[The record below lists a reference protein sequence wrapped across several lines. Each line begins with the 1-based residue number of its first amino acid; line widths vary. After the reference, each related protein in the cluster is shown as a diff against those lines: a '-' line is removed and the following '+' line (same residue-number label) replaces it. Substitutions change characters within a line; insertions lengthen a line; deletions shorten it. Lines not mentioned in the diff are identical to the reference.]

1 MVKIKFRLA
10 GNILTGNFL
19 TENKKKRDFSGISFL
34 LLVAVVF
41 CACTCLRPPLAG
53 AGFWEDEPEP
63 EKVTLDIAV
72 KNLCEKLA
80 DQAGLVRGKP
90 VLISTNDFFD
100 ANSGLSLPLAVQLR
114 GKFITGMKSQGARV
128 LLPGSDEDKYL
139 ILQGTWQKEGEFLGL
154 DLKIM
159 GLNNDGPEVVAAA
172 SSKIL
177 LKRIDDRALVADLD
191 SWGRYLV
198 RKLENRVRNR
208 KRHTVYL
215 RKFRP
220 KGELNSHPDLALYLA
235 DWMRPALAESNL
247 FRVLD
252 PQLELRSLEVAELRA
267 RGLGQ
272 ERGGSGSQNGKR
284 KSGSLTADLL
294 HSDSELWGS
303 AWLNHEDIEVRAS
316 ILDLTGQQ
324 VSAAKVAIPK
334 SLLPSYLVTTSAVK
348 TVTSKSLLLQA
359 VENISRGGLKVEIST
374 DRGED
379 RPLYYK
385 GEQIRFL
392 IRINR
397 DAWVYIFYLNPDK
410 SALPL
415 YPLDNRN
422 QPAHNPRK
430 LKANRLLV
438 LPDDGCPYDLKVSP
452 PFGQDQVLVIASE
465 KPILLPYLES
475 SEWQLAD
482 KLFSRLRI
490 QTCKDNPGYAEARVT
505 IVTKIH

>member
-1 MVKIKFRLA
+1 MA
-10 GNILTGNFL
+10 D
-19 TENKKKRDFSGISFL
+19 KRVLVLSGLSFL
-34 LLVAVVF
+34 FFTAILFCTLTLMLPKVA
-41 CACTCLRPPLAG
+41 A
-53 AGFWEDEPEP
+53 AGFWDAEPEP

-72 KNLCEKLA
+72 STLCEKLV

-100 ANSGLSLPLAVQLR
+100 AHSGLSLPLAVQLR
-114 GKFITGMKSQGARV
+114 GKFITNMKQQGARV

-139 ILQGTWQKEGEFLGL
+139 ILQGTWQREGKFLGL
-154 DLKIM
+154 DVKIM

-177 LKRIDDRALVADLD
+177 LKRIDERALVANLD

-235 DWMRPALAESNL
+235 DWMRPALADSNL

-252 PQLELRSLEVAELRA
+252 PQRDLKNLEVAELRT
-267 RGLGQ
+267 RGMGQ
-272 ERGGSGSQNGKR
+272 ASRETGPQNGNLR
-284 KSGSLTADLL
+284 RGTLTADLL
-294 HSDSELWGS
+294 RSDSELWGS
-303 AWLNHEDIEVRAS
+303 AWLNHEYIEVRAS

-334 SLLPSYLVTTSAVK
+334 SLLPSYLVA
-348 TVTSKSLLLQA
+348 TVTAEKITSKSLQPQA
-359 VENISRGGLKVEIST
+359 AETISRGGLKVEIST

-392 IRINR
+392 VRINR

-415 YPLDNRN
+415 YPLDNHN
-422 QPAHNPRK
+422 QPARNPRK
-430 LKANRLLV
+430 LKADHLLV

-452 PFGQDQVLVIASE
+452 PFGRDQVLVIASE
-465 KPILLPYLES
+465 KQLFLPAIES
-475 SEWQLAD
+475 AEWQSAD
-482 KLFSRLRI
+482 KFFQRLR
-490 QTCKDNPGYAEARVT
+490 TLVLKNNLGYAEMRIELET
-505 IVTKIH
+505 RPR

>member
-1 MVKIKFRLA
+1 MSILRSTENEGERNAFRL
-10 GNILTGNFL
+10 NFL
-19 TENKKKRDFSGISFL
+19 LSVTVLFYLLFL
-34 LLVAVVF
+34 LLAPAAV
-41 CACTCLRPPLAG
+41 
-53 AGFWEDEPEP
+53 AGFWASELEP

-72 KNLCEKLA
+72 STMSESLV

-100 ANSGLSLPLAVQLR
+100 AHSGLSLPLAVQLR
-114 GKFITGMKSQGARV
+114 GKFITNMKKQGARV

-139 ILQGTWQKEGEFLGL
+139 ILQGTWQREGKFLGL
-154 DLKIM
+154 DIKIM
-159 GLNNDGPEVVAAA
+159 GLNSDGPEVVAAA

-177 LKRIDDRALVADLD
+177 LKRIDERALVADLD

-215 RKFRP
+215 RRFQP
-220 KGELNSHPDLALYLA
+220 KGGLNAHPDLALYLA

-252 PQLELRSLEVAELRA
+252 PQLELKNLAVAELRT

-272 ERGGSGSQNGKR
+272 NSGAGSQAENR
-284 KSGSLTADLL
+284 TRGSLTADLMR
-294 HSDSELWGS
+294 SDSELWGS
-303 AWLNHEDIEVRAS
+303 AWLNHEDIEVQAS
-316 ILDLTGQQ
+316 ILDLTGRQ

-334 SLLPSYLVTTSAVK
+334 SLLPSYLVA
-348 TVTSKSLLLQA
+348 TVAPETNTPKSLLPQA
-359 VENISRGGLKVEIST
+359 PETISRGGLKVEIST

-392 IRINR
+392 VRLNR
-397 DAWVYIFYLNPDK
+397 DAWVYIFYLNPDR

-422 QPAHNPRK
+422 QPAPNPRK
-430 LKANRLLV
+430 LKADHLLV

-465 KPILLPYLES
+465 KQIPLPILES
-475 SEWQLAD
+475 PDWQSAD
-482 KLFSRLRI
+482 QFFQRLRN
-490 QTCKDNPGYAEARVT
+490 QALKDNPGYAEARVAV
-505 IVTKIH
+505 VTKIR

>member
-1 MVKIKFRLA
+1 MINLK
-10 GNILTGNFL
+10 L
-19 TENKKKRDFSGISFL
+19 TENERSRGLSAVISIFL
-34 LLVAVVF
+34 SVIIFYTLTLSLPGVA
-41 CACTCLRPPLAG
+41 A
-53 AGFWEDEPEP
+53 AGFWDTEPEP

-72 KNLCEKLA
+72 SNLCEQLA

-100 ANSGLSLPLAVQLR
+100 AHSGLSLPLAVQLR
-114 GKFITGMKSQGARV
+114 GKFITNMKKQGARV

-139 ILQGTWQKEGEFLGL
+139 ILQGTWQKEGKFLGL
-154 DLKIM
+154 DIKIM
-159 GLNNDGPEVVAAA
+159 GLNSDGPEVVAAA

-177 LKRIDDRALVADLD
+177 LKRIDERALVADLD

-198 RKLENRVRNR
+198 RKLESRVRNR

-252 PQLELRSLEVAELRA
+252 PQRELKSLEVAELRT

-272 ERGGSGSQNGKR
+272 SREGDGSQDENRKR
-284 KSGSLTADLL
+284 GSLTADLL
-294 HSDSELWGS
+294 RSDSELWGS
-303 AWLNHEDIEVRAS
+303 AWLNHDDIEVQAS
-316 ILDLTGQQ
+316 ILDLTGRQ

-334 SLLPSYLVTTSAVK
+334 SLLPSYLVATSAAK
-348 TVTSKSLLLQA
+348 TVTQKSLSSQ
-359 VENISRGGLKVEIST
+359 EKTISRGGLKVEIST

-392 IRINR
+392 VRINR

-422 QPAHNPRK
+422 QPVRNPVK

-452 PFGQDQVLVIASE
+452 PFGRDQVLVIASE
-465 KPILLPYLES
+465 KQIPLPNIES
-475 SEWQLAD
+475 PDWQSAD
-482 KLFSRLRI
+482 QLFQRLRN
-490 QTCKDNPGYAEARVT
+490 QAKKDNRGYAEALVEVETQIR
-505 IVTKIH
+505 

>member
-1 MVKIKFRLA
+1 MIKLKS
-10 GNILTGNFL
+10 
-19 TENKKKRDFSGISFL
+19 TENERLCDLSGLSFL
-34 LLVAVVF
+34 LLLTTLFFVLSLPLPTIAV
-41 CACTCLRPPLAG
+41 
-53 AGFWEDEPEP
+53 AGFWDSEPEP

-72 KNLCEKLA
+72 SNLCEQLV

-100 ANSGLSLPLAVQLR
+100 AHSGLSLPLAVQLR
-114 GKFITGMKSQGARV
+114 GKFITNMKKQGARV

-139 ILQGTWQKEGEFLGL
+139 ILQGTWQREGKFLGL
-154 DLKIM
+154 DIKIM
-159 GLNNDGPEVVAAA
+159 GLNSDGPEVVAAA

-177 LKRIDDRALVADLD
+177 LKRIDERALVADLD

-198 RKLENRVRNR
+198 RKLESRVRNR

-252 PQLELRSLEVAELRA
+252 PQRELRNLEVAELRT
-267 RGLGQ
+267 RGMGQ
-272 ERGGSGSQNGKR
+272 SRGGTGSQNENR
-284 KSGSLTADLL
+284 QSGSLTADLL
-294 HSDSELWGS
+294 RSDSELWGS
-303 AWLNHEDIEVRAS
+303 AWLNHEDIEVQAS
-316 ILDLTGQQ
+316 ILDLTGRQ
-324 VSAAKVAIPK
+324 VTAAKVAVPK
-334 SLLPSYLVTTSAVK
+334 SLLPSYLVGTSVAK
-348 TVTSKSLLLQA
+348 TVTQKSLSSQ
-359 VENISRGGLKVEIST
+359 ESKTISRGGLKVEIST

-392 IRINR
+392 VRINR

-422 QPAHNPRK
+422 QPVHNSQK

-452 PFGQDQVLVIASE
+452 PFGRDKVLVIASE
-465 KPILLPYLES
+465 KQISLPVIES
-475 SEWQLAD
+475 SDWQSAGQL
-482 KLFSRLRI
+482 LQRLRN
-490 QTCKDNPGYAEARVT
+490 QALKDNPGYAESRVAV
-505 IVTKIH
+505 VTKIH

>member
-1 MVKIKFRLA
+1 MIKLKS
-10 GNILTGNFL
+10 
-19 TENKKKRDFSGISFL
+19 TENERSHDLSAIISIF
-34 LLVAVVF
+34 LVAIIF
-41 CACTCLRPPLAG
+41 CALTLSFPAV
-53 AGFWEDEPEP
+53 AAASFWDTEPEP
-63 EKVTLDIAV
+63 EKVTLDSAV
-72 KNLCEKLA
+72 STLCEKLV

-114 GKFITGMKSQGARV
+114 GKFITNMKRQGARV

-139 ILQGTWQKEGEFLGL
+139 ILQGTWQREGKFLGL
-154 DLKIM
+154 DIKIM
-159 GLNNDGPEVVAAA
+159 GLNSDGPEVVAAA

-177 LKRIDDRALVADLD
+177 LKRIDERALVADLD

-252 PQLELRSLEVAELRA
+252 PQLELRNLEVGELRT

-272 ERGGSGSQNGKR
+272 DYGGSVSQNGNR
-284 KSGSLTADLL
+284 QRGSLTADLL
-294 HSDSELWGS
+294 RSDSELWGS
-303 AWLNHEDIEVRAS
+303 AWLNHDDVEVRAS

-324 VSAAKVAIPK
+324 VTAAKVSVPK
-334 SLLPSYLVTTSAVK
+334 SLLPSYLVATAAAE
-348 TVTSKSLLLQA
+348 TVTSKSLLPQA
-359 VENISRGGLKVEIST
+359 EENISRGGLKVEIST

-379 RPLYYK
+379 RPLYFK

-422 QPAHNPRK
+422 QPVRNPAK

-452 PFGQDQVLVIASE
+452 PFGRDQVLVIASE
-465 KPILLPYLES
+465 KQISLPKIES
-475 SEWQLAD
+475 SDWQSAD
-482 KLFSRLRI
+482 KLFSRLRN
-490 QTCKDNPGYAEARVT
+490 QVLKDNLGYAEAQ
-505 IVTKIH
+505 IVVESKIR

>member
-1 MVKIKFRLA
+1 MVKINLIAMKNIRLRDLY
-10 GNILTGNFL
+10 GSGFL
-19 TENKKKRDFSGISFL
+19 FCFLFLYFL
-34 LLVAVVF
+34 LITALV
-41 CACTCLRPPLAG
+41 LLPPLPAT
-53 AGFWEDEPEP
+53 AGFWETEPEP
-63 EKVTLDIAV
+63 EKVTLEIAV
-72 KNLCEKLA
+72 NNLSEKLVE
-80 DQAGLVRGKP
+80 QAGLVRGKP

-114 GKFITGMKSQGARV
+114 GKFITNMKSQGARV

-139 ILQGTWQKEGEFLGL
+139 ILQGTWQKEGKFLGL
-154 DLKIM
+154 DIKIM

-177 LKRIDDRALVADLD
+177 LQNIDKRALVADLD

-208 KRHTVYL
+208 QRHTVYL

-220 KGELNSHPDLALYLA
+220 KGELNVNPDLALYLA

-252 PQLELRSLEVAELRA
+252 PQRDLKNLEVSELRT
-267 RGLGQ
+267 RGHRPETGAVS
-272 ERGGSGSQNGKR
+272 ENR
-284 KSGSLTADLL
+284 KTRSLTADLL

-303 AWLNHEDIEVRAS
+303 AWLNHDEIEVRAS
-316 ILDLTGQQ
+316 ILDLSGRQ

-334 SLLPSYLVTTSAVK
+334 SLLPAYLVPTSG
-348 TVTSKSLLLQA
+348 TMSGSRKSIA
-359 VENISRGGLKVEIST
+359 PKIKENISRGGLKVEIST
-374 DRGED
+374 DRGEN
-379 RPLYYK
+379 RPLYFK

-392 IRINR
+392 VRLNR

-415 YPLDNRN
+415 YPLDSHN
-422 QPAHNPRK
+422 QPDHNSPK
-430 LKANRLLV
+430 LKSDRLMV

-452 PFGQDQVLVIASE
+452 PFGRDQVLVIASE
-465 KPILLPYLES
+465 KQILLPALES
-475 SEWQLAD
+475 SDWQSAD
-482 KLFSRLRI
+482 LLFQRLR
-490 QTCKDNPGYAEARVT
+490 QQACSDNPGYAEARVVLET
-505 IVTKIH
+505 RTR

>member
-1 MVKIKFRLA
+1 MIKLRS
-10 GNILTGNFL
+10 
-19 TENKKKRDFSGISFL
+19 TENERLCNLSGLSFL
-34 LLVAVVF
+34 LLLTTLFFVLSLPLPMTAV
-41 CACTCLRPPLAG
+41 
-53 AGFWEDEPEP
+53 AGFWDSEPEP
-63 EKVTLDIAV
+63 EKVTLDVAV
-72 KNLCEKLA
+72 STLCEKLV

-100 ANSGLSLPLAVQLR
+100 AHSGLSLPLAVQLR
-114 GKFITGMKSQGARV
+114 GKFITNMKKQGARV

-139 ILQGTWQKEGEFLGL
+139 ILQGTWQREGKFLGL
-154 DLKIM
+154 DIKIM
-159 GLNNDGPEVVAAA
+159 GLNSDGPEVVAAA

-177 LKRIDDRALVADLD
+177 LERIDERALVADLD

-220 KGELNSHPDLALYLA
+220 KGELNLHPDLALYLA

-252 PQLELRSLEVAELRA
+252 PQRELKNLEVAELRT
-267 RGLGQ
+267 RGVGGQ
-272 ERGGSGSQNGKR
+272 SRGGTGSQNENR
-284 KSGSLTADLL
+284 QRGSLTADLL
-294 HSDSELWGS
+294 QSDSELWGS

-316 ILDLTGQQ
+316 ILDLTGRQ
-324 VSAAKVAIPK
+324 VTAAKVAVPK
-334 SLLPSYLVTTSAVK
+334 SLLPSYLVA
-348 TVTSKSLLLQA
+348 TVAKETITQKSLLPQA
-359 VENISRGGLKVEIST
+359 QETISRGGLKVEIST
-374 DRGED
+374 DRGEN

-392 IRINR
+392 VRLNR
-397 DAWVYIFYLNPDK
+397 DAWVYIFYLNPDR

-422 QPAHNPRK
+422 QPARNPAK
-430 LKANRLLV
+430 LKANRLLI

-452 PFGQDQVLVIASE
+452 PFGRDQVLVIASE
-465 KPILLPYLES
+465 KQIPLPTLES
-475 SEWQLAD
+475 SDWQSAT
-482 KLFSRLRI
+482 KLFQRLRREALV
-490 QTCKDNPGYAEARVT
+490 DNSGYAEVQIT
-505 IVTKIH
+505 VVTKTR

>member
-1 MVKIKFRLA
+1 MIKLKS
-10 GNILTGNFL
+10 
-19 TENKKKRDFSGISFL
+19 TENKKSCGLSTLISIF
-34 LLVAVVF
+34 LVAILFSIFTLSLPGV
-41 CACTCLRPPLAG
+41 AA
-53 AGFWEDEPEP
+53 ASFWDAEPEP
-63 EKVTLDIAV
+63 EKMTLDSSV
-72 KNLCEKLA
+72 STLCERLVE
-80 DQAGLVRGKP
+80 QAGLVRGKP

-114 GKFITGMKSQGARV
+114 GKFITNMKTQGARV

-139 ILQGTWQKEGEFLGL
+139 ILQGTWQREGKFLGL
-154 DLKIM
+154 DIKIM
-159 GLNNDGPEVVAAA
+159 GLNSDGPEVVAAA

-198 RKLENRVRNR
+198 RKLESRVRNR

-252 PQLELRSLEVAELRA
+252 PQRELRNLAVSELRS

-272 ERGGSGSQNGKR
+272 DREGSGPQKGKLN
-284 KSGSLTADLL
+284 SGSLTADLL
-294 HSDSELWGS
+294 RSDSELWGS
-303 AWLNHEDIEVRAS
+303 AWLNHENIEVRAS
-316 ILDLTGQQ
+316 ILDSTGQQ

-334 SLLPSYLVTTSAVK
+334 SLLPSYLVTTAASE
-348 TVTSKSLLLQA
+348 TVTSKSLLPQA
-359 VENISRGGLKVEIST
+359 VASINRGGLKVEIST

-379 RPLYYK
+379 RPLYYQ

-397 DAWVYIFYLNPDK
+397 NAWVYIFYLNPDK

-422 QPAHNPRK
+422 NPARNSQK

-452 PFGQDQVLVIASE
+452 PFGRDQVLVIASE
-465 KPILLPYLES
+465 KPILLPSLES
-475 SEWQLAD
+475 SEWQSAD
-482 KLFSRLRI
+482 KLFSRLRK
-490 QTCKDNPGYAEARVT
+490 QAFKDNPGYAEARVT
-505 IVTKIH
+505 IVTKTR